1 MGVNDPLILPDDVTL
16 MRVEDL
22 SDTIREQ
29 ITYDQHDY
37 AISRP
42 RLRTASRIIDEQ
54 AVRLLHEF
62 RTPTTIVD
70 AILRYS
76 RAHTLDPQH
85 VLEGAFPLIEQF
97 VNEHF
102 LVYANTQEAG
112 EITASFNNG
121 DNIASFEIVHCVQ
134 VLEDTELYC
143 AQQTSGTFVALKI
156 ARPGSTEALQTLK
169 REAAL
174 LQFLDGCV
182 SPSFI
187 ATGTWETFHYL
198 AMEWCS
204 GVVSTA
210 AASIFHQQPLESGRH
225 QLLRLCQAIADAYTH
240 LHAQGVIHADIHP
253 RNLLIDDANKVWL
266 IDFGIA
272 RVPIHSNEFGEPLR
286 GGIGFFMEPEYAEAR
301 LCYQKI
307 AQATPAGE
315 QYGLASLM
323 YLLVTGKYY
332 LDFSLEKHEIYR
344 QILEEEMLPFE
355 QRDEAPWPELERVL
369 RRALQKRPSERFSS
383 LAEFAEHLH
392 AIPEPTVTVSMLL
405 PTTRPVQT
413 DVTAFLDMIL
423 QRLSLT
429 GPLNATGFTTPPRC
443 SVNYGMAGAAYALYR
458 IACAFEDAA
467 TLALA
472 DIWSVRAIQMKEH
485 PDAFHNAQM
494 GITPQTIGTNSL
506 YHTAVGLHCVE
517 ALIARARGDVV
528 SHQAAIDAFITISV
542 EQCNNLDLTLGQSG
556 VLLGCALL
564 LDATPQ
570 SYFIDTSH
578 LIAHGNAVMEA
589 IWDVIEGYPPIK
601 QCVEFPYLG
610 MAHGWAGVLYATLC
624 WCQTTS
630 RTIPT
635 TFERRLHELQM
646 CAEPGQHGLRWRR
659 QIINSDREY
668 GEFFPSWCNGT
679 AGFVY
684 LWTLV
689 HQTLG
694 KRSYLELAEAT
705 ALSVWEDTDQMGNLC
720 CGLVGRAYALLN
732 YYKQSGAALWHDR
745 AWELT
750 RRALAGW
757 ERPESWRDSLYKGDI
772 GLAVLIADL
781 QQPEWSAMPLFELE
795 GWIDRTR
802 LV

>member
-1 MGVNDPLILPDDVTL
+1 

-22 SDTIREQ
+22 PDTIREQ
-29 ITYDQHDY
+29 ITYDQSDY

-42 RLRTASRIIDEQ
+42 RLRTASRVIDEQ

-62 RTPTTIVD
+62 REPTTIVD

-76 RAHTLDPQH
+76 DAHNLDPQQ

-102 LVYANTQEAG
+102 LVYANTQEAD
-112 EITASFNNG
+112 EITASFNDG
-121 DNIASFEIVHCVQ
+121 DHIASFEIVHCVQ

-143 AQQTSGTFVALKI
+143 ARQISGTFVALKI
-156 ARPGSTEALQTLK
+156 VRPGAAEAAQTLK
-169 REAAL
+169 REATL
-174 LQFLDGCV
+174 LQFLDGSV
-182 SPSFI
+182 SPSFVAI
-187 ATGTWETFHYL
+187 GTWETFHYL
-198 AMEWCS
+198 AMEWCP

-210 AASIFHQQPLESGRH
+210 AAATARQQPAASGRRR
-225 QLLRLCQAIADAYTH
+225 LLRLCQAIADAYTH
-240 LHAQGVIHADIHP
+240 LHAQGVIHGDIHP
-253 RNLLIDDANKVWL
+253 RNLLIDDAGGVRL

-272 RVPIHSNEFGEPLR
+272 RVPTHSKEFGEPLR

-301 LCYQKI
+301 LHYQKI
-307 AQATPAGE
+307 ARATPAGE
-315 QYGLASLM
+315 QYSLASLL

-332 LDFSLEKHEIYR
+332 LDFSLEKQEIYR
-344 QILEEEMLPFE
+344 QILEEEMLPFA
-355 QRDEAPWPELERVL
+355 QRDEAPWPELEQVL

-383 LAEFAEHLH
+383 LAAFAEHLH
-392 AIPEPTVTVSMLL
+392 AIPEPTDAASMLL
-405 PTTRPVQT
+405 PATPPVQV
-413 DVTAFLDMIL
+413 DAMAFLDMVL

-429 GPLNATGFTTPPRC
+429 GPLHATGFTTSPHC

-458 IACAFEDAA
+458 IACVHEDPA

-472 DIWSVRAIQMKEH
+472 DMWSVRAIQMKGH
-485 PDAFHNAQM
+485 PDAFLNTQM
-494 GITPQTIGTNSL
+494 GITPQTVGTNSL

-542 EQCNNLDLTLGQSG
+542 EQCDNLDLTLGQSG
-556 VLLGCALL
+556 LLLGCALL
-564 LDATPQ
+564 LDAAPQ
-570 SYFIDTSH
+570 SHFIDTSH
-578 LIAHGNAVMEA
+578 LITHGNAVLEA
-589 IWDVIEGYPPIK
+589 IWGVIEGYPPVK
-601 QCVEFPYLG
+601 QCVAFPYLG

-624 WCQTTS
+624 WCQTTG
-630 RTIPT
+630 RALPI
-635 TFERRLHELQM
+635 TFAQRLHELQM
-646 CAEPGQHGLRWRR
+646 CAEPDQHGLRWRR
-659 QIINSDREY
+659 QIVNSGREHSEY
-668 GEFFPSWCNGT
+668 FPSWCNGT

-684 LWTLV
+684 LWTLA
-689 HQTLG
+689 HQNLG
-694 KRSYLELAEAT
+694 ERSYLELAEAA
-705 ALSVWEDTDQMGNLC
+705 ALSIWEDTDQMGNLC

-757 ERPESWRDSLYKGDI
+757 ERPESWRDSLYKGDT

-781 QQPEWSAMPLFELE
+781 QRPEWSAMPLFELE
-795 GWIDRTR
+795 GWSDRTR
-802 LV
+802 LVEATTANLVQIA